1 MSQTLKPPR
10 RPDVVVE
17 KPQKPAELAQLRQEL
32 LKRIVNNEA
41 QRRGKTGQK

>member
-1 MSQTLKPPR
+1 MHQTIKLPR

-17 KPQKPAELAQLRQEL
+17 KPQKPTELAQLRQEL

-41 QRRGKTGQK
+41 QRRRKPERP